1 VEEAESDIYTKFH
14 VLKQYG
20 GIFLDM
26 NILITKPLTS
36 FRLSVN
42 PNLSIIKIQNIEKF
56 SSQAPYRI

>member
-20 GIFLDM
+20 GIFLDT

-36 FRLSVN
+36 LRYGVK
-42 PNLSIIKIQNIEKF
+42 PNLSMIKIQAQI
-56 SSQAPYRI
+56 QAPYRN